1 MIGLLYSAVRN
12 VDVQNFQRFHEEQLE
27 AIERMTSGK
36 QINRASDD
44 VASMGHLSKMKAEV
58 LGSNQSIRN
67 SNDAYSYA
75 EVGDA
80 ALANCEEA
88 LHRMKELAIQALNGA
103 NSNQNIEAIEQEFD
117 NWKEVFAQMVE
128 NTEYAGDR
136 ILHDKTKWFQTNW
149 KPTEITTFEPVYLAS
164 NQVGSRKM
172 ISDGTISRAKA
183 HTDYDAS
190 LVNGITQT
198 TDDFILTGAFGETTI
213 EVTDNQT
220 AFGIANLVNQHTQT
234 TGVRAESVTYAKLG
248 NLQDP
253 GDILFTLH
261 GRSSVN
267 ISANIID
274 KAELDAL
281 KTEIN
286 NHSEVTG
293 ITADLTDNRSAII
306 LCSLEGYD
314 IGIEEFSHSG
324 TTKEIDFTGLQSDG
338 VTTTTTETLTEGIS
352 DCGLVGGHLLLKSP
366 KDFSISSN
374 TGSVLFSN
382 TSQGSTFVDL
392 KSATVDTFDNAIEA
406 LDAVD
411 GALNKVVD
419 TRSRFGQVMQRLEHN
434 ASSLQKSLAIIEQS
448 RSTREDTD
456 FASEMVKN
464 FRAQYMTKTN
474 ISVNTV
480 VNKMSQTALQLL

>member
-1 MIGLLYSAVRN
+1 V
-12 VDVQNFQRFHEEQLE
+12 
-27 AIERMTSGK
+27 
-36 QINRASDD
+36 
-44 VASMGHLSKMKAEV
+44 
-58 LGSNQSIRN
+58 
-67 SNDAYSYA
+67 
-75 EVGDA
+75 
-80 ALANCEEA
+80 
-88 LHRMKELAIQALNGA
+88 
-103 NSNQNIEAIEQEFD
+103 
-117 NWKEVFAQMVE
+117 VE

-248 NLQDP
+248 NLKDS